1 MNQFYSIVLQAML
14 PDMMIPI
21 GKIVIGAGR
30 PGPRVLSIA
39 HDSLSIAMSSMVFV
53 VPRMICMIL
62 EVIDF
67 WSCLL
72 HPNVVA
78 KLMCKSQNCSP
89 VIVLHPVDV
98 DLPACE
104 DTL

>member
-1 MNQFYSIVLQAML
+1 ML
-14 PDMMIPI
+14 PDMIIPI

-30 PGPRVLSIA
+30 PGPRVFSIA
-39 HDSLSIAMSSMVFV
+39 HDSLSIAMGSMVFV

-67 WSCLL
+67 WSFLL

-78 KLMCKSQNCSP
+78 KLMCKSQNSSP